1 MSDAQDKLLV
11 DHEYDGIQEYDN
23 PMPRWWLG
31 LFYGTIVFSFVYVA
45 YFHGGPGLSEV
56 AAYEAEMKAF
66 YEWEAEQAMAA
77 GEVTEETLNKLMAD
91 EGTVLAGQGV
101 YVAKC
106 QECHGANGEGK
117 IGPNLTDDYWLHGA
131 RMVDIHHT
139 VSEGVK
145 DKGMESWK
153 RKLKPDELLKVVA
166 YVGTLRKTYAEG
178 KAPQGEKV
186 DWDALVEPSA
196 PEGGASGTAPGPTD
210 APAPPGATDV
220 PAPSGE
226 GK

>member
-11 DHEYDGIQEYDN
+11 DHDYDGIQEYDN

-66 YEWEAEQAMAA
+66 YEWEAEQALAA
-77 GEVTEETLNKLMAD
+77 GEVTEESISKLMAD
-91 EGTVLAGQGV
+91 EGMVLSGRAV
-101 YVAKC
+101 YEAKC
-106 QECHGANGEGK
+106 QDCHGPRGEGK

-131 RMVDIHHT
+131 RLVDIHKT

-145 DKGMESWK
+145 DKGMEAWK

-166 YVGTLRKTYAEG
+166 YVGTLRKTHVEG
-178 KAPQGEKV
+178 KAPQGDKV
-186 DWDALVEPSA
+186 DWEALAPPSEPA
-196 PEGGASGTAPGPTD
+196 GGASGASGAAPV
-210 APAPPGATDV
+210 APAVQGQ
-220 PAPSGE
+220 
-226 GK
+226 